1 MHTSKKSS
9 NFAADLEIYTHMLKN
24 ILSITGKPGLYKLV
38 SQGNNMLI
46 VESLVDGKRMPTYA
60 RDKIVSLG
68 EISMYTMGDDIALS
82 EVLTKLGE
90 KEGLKPAAID
100 PKKADN
106 DQLRDFFAEVLPE
119 FDRDRVYP
127 SDIRKLIQWYNI
139 LVGAG
144 ITDFSVEEAEEV
156 AVEEKKQEVKKPAPK
171 QQVKTQKAAASS
183 ARTGVGSKKG

>member
-1 MHTSKKSS
+1 
-9 NFAADLEIYTHMLKN
+9 MLRD

-38 SQGNNMLI
+38 SRGNNMLI
-46 VESLVDGKRMPTYA
+46 VESLLDGKRMPTYA

-68 EISMYTMGDDIALS
+68 EISMYTMGEDIALS

-90 KEGLKPAAID
+90 KEGLKVAALD

-106 DQLRDFFAEVLPE
+106 DELRAFFGEVLPD

-139 LVGAG
+139 LINAG
-144 ITDFSVEEAEEV
+144 ITDFTIDEKGEELA
-156 AVEEKKQEVKKPAPK
+156 AVEEKKMETKKPAPRA
-171 QQVKTQKAAASS
+171 QVKTQKAAASS
-183 ARTGVGSKKG
+183 ARTGVGAKKG